1 VDQLVDVGSLH
12 VLSWSYSDVEVVRL
26 DGQILLDLH
35 GIIGIIK
42 LHVKVL
48 KNHCED
54 EHRLLPGERPS
65 NTCSLA
71 ISERLRPSVTVDRY

>member
-1 VDQLVDVGSLH
+1 
-12 VLSWSYSDVEVVRL
+12 
-26 DGQILLDLH
+26 LLDLH
-35 GIIGIIK
+35 GIIGVIK

-71 ISERLRPSVTVDRY
+71 ISERLRPSVTADRY